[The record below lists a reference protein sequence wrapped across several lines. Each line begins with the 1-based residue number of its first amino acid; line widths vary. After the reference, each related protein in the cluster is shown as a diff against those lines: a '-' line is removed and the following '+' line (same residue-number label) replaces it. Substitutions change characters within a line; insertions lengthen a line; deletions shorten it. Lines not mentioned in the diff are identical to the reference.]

1 MCDAGERLLRQNRNE
16 TSGAVGYP
24 RRGDKARKN
33 RRRAVQVGEEA
44 NRETLRA
51 GVERI
56 EIVCYFELH
65 RGGESGEEV

>member
-1 MCDAGERLLRQNRNE
+1 MTTQQLDILIEEVMTVL
-16 TSGAVGYP
+16 TGYF
-24 RRGDKARKN
+24 N
-33 RRRAVQVGEEA
+33 LVNSVQVGEEA